1 MIYCA
6 TCDKAIRQQPAV
18 LYDEHTDLTFCSG
31 GCQHDWADD
40 NHEKVLAYYNRSNL
54 KRIGGE

>member
-31 GCQHDWADD
+31 GCQRDWVDD
-40 NHEKVLAYYNRSNL
+40 NFEKVLAYYNRSNL

>member
-1 MIYCA
+1 MLFCA
-6 TCDKAIRQQPAV
+6 TCDKAIRQQPTV
-18 LYDEHTDLTFCSG
+18 LYDEHADLTFCTG
-31 GCQHDWADD
+31 GCQRDWADD

>member
-6 TCDKAIRQQPAV
+6 TCDKAIREQPSV
-18 LYDEHTDLTFCSG
+18 YYDEHTDQTFCSG
-31 GCQHDWADD
+31 GCQRDWADD
-40 NHEKVLAYYNRSNL
+40 NYEKVLAYYNRSNL